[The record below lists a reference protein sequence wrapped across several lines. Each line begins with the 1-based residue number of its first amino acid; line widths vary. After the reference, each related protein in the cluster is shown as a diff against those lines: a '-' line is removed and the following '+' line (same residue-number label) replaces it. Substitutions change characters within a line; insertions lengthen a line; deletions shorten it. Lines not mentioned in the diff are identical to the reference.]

1 MKKRKLLFTML
12 ALSLGCLSGGSGA
25 MAQNGWE
32 VLYTQTQTT
41 SDDWRP
47 LTEGSTDG
55 KVLGDGTGT
64 TTYYYLKNSLNF
76 TNNRTD
82 NDDNL
87 EQ

>member
-1 MKKRKLLFTML
+1 MPLRRQRGNGTKRLGSALF
-12 ALSLGCLSGGSGA
+12 
-25 MAQNGWE
+25 
-32 VLYTQTQTT
+32 YTQTQTT

-82 NDDNL
+82 NDGNL